1 MKTNGVLELKKET
14 RKFFSEKR
22 RSIPESYRELADK
35 VLFDKTVSL
44 DAYKSAEIILLY
56 YPVKGEPNV
65 LSIAEHALKEG
76 KRVAFPISNPDGF
89 ILTFAFVEGLD
100 ELAAGTYSIPEP
112 PKNAD
117 KYTNEPETLCIV
129 PGLAFD
135 RLGKRIG
142 YGKGYY
148 DRFLESFSGAS
159 LGLCYADF
167 LTDRL
172 PVEDT
177 DISLDI
183 IISDKEEIF
192 INGR

>member
-1 MKTNGVLELKKET
+1 MKTNDILELKKET
-14 RKFFSEKR
+14 RKFFLEKR
-22 RSIPESYRELADK
+22 KSITESYREIADR
-35 VLFDKTVSL
+35 VLLKKTVFS
-44 DAYKSAEIILLY
+44 DVYKNAEIVLLY
-56 YPVKGEPNV
+56 YPVKSEPNV
-65 LSIAEHALKEG
+65 LPIAEQALKEG

-89 ILTFAFVEGLD
+89 ILKFAFVESLD
-100 ELAAGTYSIPEP
+100 ELVPGTYSIPEP
-112 PKNAD
+112 PRNAD
-117 KYTNEPETLCIV
+117 KYINNSDTLCIV

-135 RLGKRIG
+135 RFGKRIG

-148 DRFLESFSGAS
+148 DRFLENFSGIS

-167 LTDRL
+167 LTDKL
-172 PVEDT
+172 PAEDT

>member
-1 MKTNGVLELKKET
+1 MKATDILELKKET

-22 RSIPESYRELADK
+22 KSISESYREFADR
-35 VLFDKTVSL
+35 VLFEKTVSL
-44 DAYKSAEIILLY
+44 DAYKNTERVLLY

-65 LSIAEHALKEG
+65 LSIAEYAFKDG

-89 ILTFAFVEGLD
+89 ILTFAFVESLD
-100 ELAAGTYSIPEP
+100 ELVAGTYSIPEP
-112 PKNAD
+112 TKNAD
-117 KYTNEPETLCIV
+117 KYINNPDTLCIV

-135 RLGKRIG
+135 RFGKRIG

-148 DRFLESFSGAS
+148 DRFLEGFLGTS

-167 LTDRL
+167 LTDKL
-172 PVEDT
+172 VVEDT
-177 DISLDI
+177 DASLDI